1 MTKMI
6 KLSGLTLAISAALTL
21 SAGAQAYQA
30 GDMVMRAGFA
40 TVSPNTDSGK
50 LKADGAA
57 VTPATTVD
65 VDSNTQL
72 GLTFTYMLTDH
83 VGLELLAATPF
94 KHTIK
99 VKGGLASLGK
109 LADVEHLPPTLS
121 VQYFPMDSSSVLQP
135 YVGAGLNY
143 TTFFDESFKG
153 DNKTKFRSLELEDSW
168 GIAFQAGVDY
178 MLTDNLGLNAAVWW
192 IDIDTE
198 ATFKSADGATK
209 YKVDVELDPWV
220 YMVGMNYKF

>member
-1 MTKMI
+1 IHTQQEARTMTKMI
-6 KLSGLTLAISAALTL
+6 KLSGLALAVSAALTL

-50 LKADGAA
+50 LKANGAYA
-57 VTPATTVD
+57 TSNPATTVD

-143 TTFFDESFKG
+143 TTFFDESLKG
-153 DNKTKFRSLELEDSW
+153 DNKAKFRSLELE
-168 GIAFQAGVDY
+168 
-178 MLTDNLGLNAAVWW
+178 
-192 IDIDTE
+192 
-198 ATFKSADGATK
+198 
-209 YKVDVELDPWV
+209 
-220 YMVGMNYKF
+220 